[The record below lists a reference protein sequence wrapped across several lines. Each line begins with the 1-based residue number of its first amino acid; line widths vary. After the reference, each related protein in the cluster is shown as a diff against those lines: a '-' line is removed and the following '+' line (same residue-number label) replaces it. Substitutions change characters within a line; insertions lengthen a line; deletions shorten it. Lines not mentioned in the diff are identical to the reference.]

1 MTVGY
6 TIGVDLGTSGTK
18 LAAQGDRGL
27 ALQRRP
33 TVRGETLTA
42 RAVED
47 FLAWAAIPR
56 QEVDRLVLTGVRTSF
71 LSRPLLGLP
80 TFTVPEFEAIGRGG
94 LSVSGLEQALVVSMG
109 TGTALVL
116 AGPEGC
122 AHLGGSGMGGGALRG
137 LGRLLLGEDRPDQIG
152 QLAARGR
159 PEKVDLLMGDICK
172 VDLPNLQRDMTA
184 ANFGHVA
191 PDAAPED
198 IALGLVTLVLQSAGL
213 AASFTLRGK
222 DVRDVALTGALTQLP
237 QAREQFDFMEEC
249 FHLRFHLSDTAAYAT
264 AYGAAVCPEELY
276 TELKADG

>member
-1 MTVGY
+1 MGY
-6 TIGVDLGTSGTK
+6 IIGVDLGTSGTK
-18 LAAQGDRGL
+18 LAARGPQRL
-27 ALQRRP
+27 SFQRRP
-33 TVRGETLTA
+33 TVRGETLAA
-42 RAVED
+42 RAVEQ
-47 FLAWAAIPR
+47 FLDWAEIPR
-56 QEVDRLVLTGVRTSF
+56 NEVDRLVLTGVRTSF
-71 LSRPLLGLP
+71 FTRPLLGLP

-94 LSVSGLEQALVVSMG
+94 MIAGVERVLVVSMG
-109 TGTALVL
+109 TGTALVM

-122 AHLGGSGMGGGALRG
+122 AHLGGSGIGGGTLSG
-137 LGRLLLGEDRPDQIG
+137 LGLLLLGEGRPDRIG
-152 QLAARGR
+152 QMALRGR

-172 VDLPNLQRDMTA
+172 VNLPNLQRDMTA

>member
-1 MTVGY
+1 MGY
-6 TIGVDLGTSGTK
+6 IIGVDLGTSGTK
-18 LAAQGDRGL
+18 LAARGL
-27 ALQRRP
+27 QRLSFQRRP
-33 TVRGETLTA
+33 TVRGETLAA
-42 RAVED
+42 RAVEQ
-47 FLAWAAIPR
+47 FLDWAEIPR
-56 QEVDRLVLTGVRTSF
+56 NEVDRLVLTGVRTSF
-71 LSRPLLGLP
+71 FTRPLLGLP

-94 LSVSGLEQALVVSMG
+94 MIAGVERVLVVSMG
-109 TGTALVL
+109 TGTALVM

-122 AHLGGSGMGGGALRG
+122 AHLGGSGIGGGTLSG
-137 LGRLLLGEDRPDQIG
+137 LGLLLLGEGRPDRIG
-152 QLAARGR
+152 QMALRGR

>member
-1 MTVGY
+1 MGY
-6 TIGVDLGTSGTK
+6 IIGVDLGTSGTK
-18 LAAQGDRGL
+18 LAARGPQRL
-27 ALQRRP
+27 SFQRRP
-33 TVRGETLTA
+33 TVRGETLAA
-42 RAVED
+42 RAVEQ
-47 FLAWAAIPR
+47 FLDWAEIPR
-56 QEVDRLVLTGVRTSF
+56 NEVDRLVLTGVRTSF
-71 LSRPLLGLP
+71 FTRPLLGLP

-94 LSVSGLEQALVVSMG
+94 VIAGVERVLVVSMG
-109 TGTALVL
+109 TGTALVM

-122 AHLGGSGMGGGALRG
+122 AHLGGSGIGGGTLSG
-137 LGRLLLGEDRPDQIG
+137 LGLLLLGEGRPDRTG
-152 QLAARGR
+152 QMALRGR

-172 VDLPNLQRDMTA
+172 VNLPNLQRDMTA

>member
-1 MTVGY
+1 MGY
-6 TIGVDLGTSGTK
+6 IIGVDLGTSGTK
-18 LAAQGDRGL
+18 LAARGPQRL
-27 ALQRRP
+27 SFQRRP
-33 TVRGETLTA
+33 TVRGETLAA
-42 RAVED
+42 RAVEQ
-47 FLAWAAIPR
+47 FLDWAEIPR
-56 QEVDRLVLTGVRTSF
+56 NEVERLVLTGVRTSF
-71 LSRPLLGLP
+71 FTRPLLGLP

-94 LSVSGLEQALVVSMG
+94 VIAGVERVLVVSMG
-109 TGTALVL
+109 TGTALVM

-122 AHLGGSGMGGGALRG
+122 AHLGGSGIGGGTLSG
-137 LGRLLLGEDRPDQIG
+137 LGLLLLGEGRPDRIG
-152 QLAARGR
+152 QMALRGR
-159 PEKVDLLMGDICK
+159 PEKADLLMGDICK

-191 PDAAPED
+191 PDAALED

-276 TELKADG
+276 TELKGDG

>member
-1 MTVGY
+1 MGY
-6 TIGVDLGTSGTK
+6 IIGVDLGTSGTK
-18 LAAQGDRGL
+18 LAARGPQRL
-27 ALQRRP
+27 SFQRRP
-33 TVRGETLTA
+33 TVRGETLAA
-42 RAVED
+42 RAVEQ
-47 FLAWAAIPR
+47 FLDWAEIPR
-56 QEVDRLVLTGVRTSF
+56 NEVDRLVLTGVRTSF
-71 LSRPLLGLP
+71 FTRPLLGLP

-94 LSVSGLEQALVVSMG
+94 MIAGVERVLVVSMG
-109 TGTALVL
+109 TGTALVM

-122 AHLGGSGMGGGALRG
+122 AHLGGSGIGGGTLSG
-137 LGRLLLGEDRPDQIG
+137 LGLLLLGEGRPDRIG
-152 QLAARGR
+152 QMALRGR

-249 FHLRFHLSDTAAYAT
+249 FHLRFHISDTAAYAT

>member
-1 MTVGY
+1 MGY
-6 TIGVDLGTSGTK
+6 IIGVDLGTSGTK
-18 LAAQGDRGL
+18 LAARGPQRL
-27 ALQRRP
+27 SFQRRP
-33 TVRGETLTA
+33 TVRGETLAA
-42 RAVED
+42 RAVEQ
-47 FLAWAAIPR
+47 FLDWAEIPR
-56 QEVDRLVLTGVRTSF
+56 NEVDRLVLTGVRTSF
-71 LSRPLLGLP
+71 FTRPLLGLP

-94 LSVSGLEQALVVSMG
+94 VIAGVERVLVVSMG
-109 TGTALVL
+109 TGTALVM

-122 AHLGGSGMGGGALRG
+122 AHLGGSGIGGGTLSG
-137 LGRLLLGEDRPDQIG
+137 LGLLLLGEGRPDRIG
-152 QLAARGR
+152 QMALRGR

-172 VDLPNLQRDMTA
+172 VNLPNLQRDMTA

>member
-1 MTVGY
+1 MGY
-6 TIGVDLGTSGTK
+6 IIGVDLGTSGTK
-18 LAAQGDRGL
+18 LAARGPQRL
-27 ALQRRP
+27 SFQRRP
-33 TVRGETLTA
+33 TVRGETLAA
-42 RAVED
+42 RAVEQ
-47 FLAWAAIPR
+47 FLDWAEVPR
-56 QEVDRLVLTGVRTSF
+56 NEVDRLVLTGVRTSF
-71 LSRPLLGLP
+71 FTRPLLGLP

-94 LSVSGLEQALVVSMG
+94 MVAGVERALVVSMG
-109 TGTALVL
+109 TGTALVM

-122 AHLGGSGMGGGALRG
+122 AHLGGSGVGGGTLSG
-137 LGRLLLGEDRPDQIG
+137 LGRLLLGEGRPDRIG
-152 QLAARGR
+152 KLALRGR
-159 PEKVDLLMGDICK
+159 PERVDLLMGDICR

-198 IALGLVTLVLQSAGL
+198 IALGLVTMVLQSAGL
-213 AASFTLRGK
+213 AASFTLRGT

-264 AYGAAVCPEELY
+264 ASGGAVCPEERY

>member
-1 MTVGY
+1 MGY
-6 TIGVDLGTSGTK
+6 IIGVDLGTSGTK
-18 LAAQGDRGL
+18 LAARGPQRL
-27 ALQRRP
+27 SFRRRP
-33 TVRGETLTA
+33 TVRGETLAA
-42 RAVED
+42 RAVEQ
-47 FLAWAAIPR
+47 FLDWAEIPR
-56 QEVDRLVLTGVRTSF
+56 NEVDRLVLTGVRTSF
-71 LSRPLLGLP
+71 FTRPLLGLP

-94 LSVSGLEQALVVSMG
+94 MIAGVERVLVVSMG
-109 TGTALVL
+109 TGTALVM

-122 AHLGGSGMGGGALRG
+122 AHLGGSGIGGGTLSG
-137 LGRLLLGEDRPDQIG
+137 LGLLLLGEGRPDRIG
-152 QLAARGR
+152 QMALRGR

>member
-1 MTVGY
+1 MGY
-6 TIGVDLGTSGTK
+6 IIGVDLGTSGTK
-18 LAAQGDRGL
+18 LAARGDRGL

-33 TVRGETLTA
+33 TVRGEALTA

-47 FLAWAAIPR
+47 FLAWAEVSLD
-56 QEVDRLVLTGVRTSF
+56 EVDRLVLTGVRTSF
-71 LSRPLLGLP
+71 LTRPLLGLP

-94 LSVSGLEQALVVSMG
+94 LGECAGLERALVVSMG

-122 AHLGGSGMGGGALRG
+122 THLGGSGIGGGTLSG
-137 LGRLLLGEDRPDQIG
+137 LGLLLLGEGRPDRIG
-152 QLAARGR
+152 QMALRGR

-198 IALGLVTLVLQSAGL
+198 IALGLVTMVLQSAGL
-213 AASFTLRGK
+213 AASFTLRGT
-222 DVRDVALTGALTQLP
+222 DVRDVSLTGALTQLP
-237 QAREQFDFMEEC
+237 QAREQFDFMEAC
-249 FHLRFHLSDTAAYAT
+249 FHLRFHISDTAAYAT

>member
-1 MTVGY
+1 MGY
-6 TIGVDLGTSGTK
+6 IIGVDLGTSGTK
-18 LAAQGDRGL
+18 LAARGPRGV
-27 ALQRRP
+27 AFQRRP
-33 TVRGETLTA
+33 TVRGETL
-42 RAVED
+42 
-47 FLAWAAIPR
+47 AWAEIPR
-56 QEVDRLVLTGVRTSF
+56 NEVDRLVLTGVRTSF
-71 LSRPLLGLP
+71 FTRPLLGLP

-94 LSVSGLEQALVVSMG
+94 MIAGVERALVVSMG
-109 TGTALVL
+109 TGTALVM

-122 AHLGGSGMGGGALRG
+122 AHLGGSGIGGGTLSG
-137 LGRLLLGEDRPDQIG
+137 LGLLLLGEGRPDRIG
-152 QLAARGR
+152 QMALRGR

-276 TELKADG
+276 MELKADG

>member
-1 MTVGY
+1 MGY
-6 TIGVDLGTSGTK
+6 IIGVDLGTSGTK
-18 LAAQGDRGL
+18 LAARGPQRL
-27 ALQRRP
+27 SFQRRP
-33 TVRGETLTA
+33 TVRGETLAA
-42 RAVED
+42 RAVEQ
-47 FLAWAAIPR
+47 FLDWAEVPR
-56 QEVDRLVLTGVRTSF
+56 NEVDRLVLTGVRTSF
-71 LSRPLLGLP
+71 FTRPLLGLP
-80 TFTVPEFEAIGRGG
+80 TFTVPEFEAIGRGMIAG
-94 LSVSGLEQALVVSMG
+94 VERVLVVSMG
-109 TGTALVL
+109 TGTALVM

-122 AHLGGSGMGGGALRG
+122 AHLGGSGIGGGTLSG
-137 LGRLLLGEDRPDQIG
+137 LGLLLLGEGRPDRIG
-152 QLAARGR
+152 QMALRGR

-198 IALGLVTLVLQSAGL
+198 IALGLVTMVLQSAGL

>member
-1 MTVGY
+1 MGY
-6 TIGVDLGTSGTK
+6 IIGVDLGTSGTK
-18 LAAQGDRGL
+18 LAARGPQRL
-27 ALQRRP
+27 SFQRRP
-33 TVRGETLTA
+33 TVRGETLAA
-42 RAVED
+42 RAVEQ
-47 FLAWAAIPR
+47 FLDWAEIPR
-56 QEVDRLVLTGVRTSF
+56 NEVDRLVLTGVRTSF
-71 LSRPLLGLP
+71 FTRPLLGLP

-94 LSVSGLEQALVVSMG
+94 MIAGVERVLVVSMG
-109 TGTALVL
+109 TGTALVM

-122 AHLGGSGMGGGALRG
+122 AHLGGSGIGGGTLSG
-137 LGRLLLGEDRPDQIG
+137 LGLLLLGEGRPDRIG
-152 QLAARGR
+152 QMALRGR

-198 IALGLVTLVLQSAGL
+198 IALGLVTMVLQSAGL
-213 AASFTLRGK
+213 AASFTLRGT
-222 DVRDVALTGALTQLP
+222 DVRDVSLTGALTQLP
-237 QAREQFDFMEEC
+237 QAREQFDFMEAC

>member
-1 MTVGY
+1 MGY
-6 TIGVDLGTSGTK
+6 IIGVDLGTSGTK
-18 LAAQGDRGL
+18 LAARGPQRL
-27 ALQRRP
+27 SFQRRP
-33 TVRGETLTA
+33 TVRGETLAA
-42 RAVED
+42 RAVEQ
-47 FLAWAAIPR
+47 FLDWAEIPR
-56 QEVDRLVLTGVRTSF
+56 NEVERLVLTGVRTSF
-71 LSRPLLGLP
+71 FTRPLLGLP

-94 LSVSGLEQALVVSMG
+94 VIAGVERVLVVSMG
-109 TGTALVL
+109 TGTALVM

-122 AHLGGSGMGGGALRG
+122 AHLGGSGIGGGTLSG
-137 LGRLLLGEDRPDQIG
+137 LGLLLLGEGRPDRIG
-152 QLAARGR
+152 QMALRGR

>member
-1 MTVGY
+1 MGY
-6 TIGVDLGTSGTK
+6 IIGVDLGTSGTK
-18 LAAQGDRGL
+18 LAARGPQRL
-27 ALQRRP
+27 SFQRRP
-33 TVRGETLTA
+33 TVRGETLAA
-42 RAVED
+42 RAVEQ
-47 FLAWAAIPR
+47 FLDWAEIPR
-56 QEVDRLVLTGVRTSF
+56 NEVDRLVLTGVRTSF
-71 LSRPLLGLP
+71 FTRPLLGLP

-94 LSVSGLEQALVVSMG
+94 VIAGVERVLVVSMG
-109 TGTALVL
+109 TGTALVM

-122 AHLGGSGMGGGALRG
+122 AHLGGSGIGGGTLSG
-137 LGRLLLGEDRPDQIG
+137 LGLLLLGEGRPDRIG
-152 QLAARGR
+152 QMAVRGR

-172 VDLPNLQRDMTA
+172 VNLPNLQRDMTA

>member
-1 MTVGY
+1 MGY
-6 TIGVDLGTSGTK
+6 IIGVDLGTSGTK
-18 LAAQGDRGL
+18 LAARGPRGV
-27 ALQRRP
+27 AFQRRP
-33 TVRGETLTA
+33 TVRGETLAA
-42 RAVED
+42 RAVEQ
-47 FLAWAAIPR
+47 FLDWAEIPR
-56 QEVDRLVLTGVRTSF
+56 NEVDRLVLTGVRTSF
-71 LSRPLLGLP
+71 FTRPLLGLP

-94 LSVSGLEQALVVSMG
+94 MIAGVERALVVSMG
-109 TGTALVL
+109 TGTALVM

-122 AHLGGSGMGGGALRG
+122 AHLGGSGIGGGTLSG
-137 LGRLLLGEDRPDQIG
+137 LGLLLLGEGRPDRIG
-152 QLAARGR
+152 QMALRGR

-198 IALGLVTLVLQSAGL
+198 IALGLVTMVLQSAGL

-249 FHLRFHLSDTAAYAT
+249 FYLRFHLSDTAAYAT

-276 TELKADG
+276 MELKADG

>member
-1 MTVGY
+1 MGY
-6 TIGVDLGTSGTK
+6 IIGVDLGTSGTK
-18 LAAQGDRGL
+18 LAARGPQRL
-27 ALQRRP
+27 SFQRRP
-33 TVRGETLTA
+33 TVRGETLAA
-42 RAVED
+42 RAVEQ
-47 FLAWAAIPR
+47 FLDWAEIPR
-56 QEVDRLVLTGVRTSF
+56 NEVDRLVLTGVRTSF
-71 LSRPLLGLP
+71 FTRPLLGLP

-94 LSVSGLEQALVVSMG
+94 VIAGVERVLVVSMG
-109 TGTALVL
+109 TGTALVM

-122 AHLGGSGMGGGALRG
+122 AHLGGSGIGGGTLSG
-137 LGRLLLGEDRPDQIG
+137 LGLLLLGEGRPDRIG
-152 QLAARGR
+152 QMALRGR

>member
-1 MTVGY
+1 MGY
-6 TIGVDLGTSGTK
+6 IIGVDLGTSGTK
-18 LAAQGDRGL
+18 LAARGPQRL
-27 ALQRRP
+27 SFQRRP
-33 TVRGETLTA
+33 TVRGETLAA
-42 RAVED
+42 RAVEQ
-47 FLAWAAIPR
+47 FLDWAEIPR
-56 QEVDRLVLTGVRTSF
+56 NEVDRLVLTGVRTSF
-71 LSRPLLGLP
+71 FTRPLLGLP

-94 LSVSGLEQALVVSMG
+94 VIAGVERVLLVSMG
-109 TGTALVL
+109 TGTALVM
-116 AGPEGC
+116 AGPDGC
-122 AHLGGSGMGGGALRG
+122 AHLGGSGIGGGTLSG
-137 LGRLLLGEDRPDQIG
+137 LGLLLLGEGRPDRIG
-152 QLAARGR
+152 QMALRGR

-172 VDLPNLQRDMTA
+172 VNLPNLQRDMTA

>member
-1 MTVGY
+1 MGY
-6 TIGVDLGTSGTK
+6 IIGVDLGTSGTK
-18 LAAQGDRGL
+18 LAARGPQRL
-27 ALQRRP
+27 SFQRRP
-33 TVRGETLTA
+33 IVRGETLAA
-42 RAVED
+42 RAVEQ
-47 FLAWAAIPR
+47 FLDWAEIPR
-56 QEVDRLVLTGVRTSF
+56 NEVERLVLTGVRTSF
-71 LSRPLLGLP
+71 FTRPLLGLP

-94 LSVSGLEQALVVSMG
+94 MIAGVERVLVVSMG
-109 TGTALVL
+109 TGTALVM

-122 AHLGGSGMGGGALRG
+122 AHLGGSGVGGGTLSG
-137 LGRLLLGEDRPDQIG
+137 LGLLLLGEGRPDRIG
-152 QLAARGR
+152 QMALRGR

>member
-1 MTVGY
+1 MGY
-6 TIGVDLGTSGTK
+6 IIGVDLGTSGTK
-18 LAAQGDRGL
+18 LAARGPQRL
-27 ALQRRP
+27 SFQRRP
-33 TVRGETLTA
+33 TVRGETLAA
-42 RAVED
+42 RAVEQ
-47 FLAWAAIPR
+47 FLDWAEIPR
-56 QEVDRLVLTGVRTSF
+56 NEVDRLVLTGVRTSF
-71 LSRPLLGLP
+71 FTRPLLGLP

-94 LSVSGLEQALVVSMG
+94 VIAGVERVLVVSMG
-109 TGTALVL
+109 TGTALVM

-122 AHLGGSGMGGGALRG
+122 AHLGGSGIGGGTLSG
-137 LGRLLLGEDRPDQIG
+137 LGLLLLGEGRPDRIG
-152 QLAARGR
+152 QMALRGR

-172 VDLPNLQRDMTA
+172 VNLPNLQRDMTA

-213 AASFTLRGK
+213 AASFTLRGT
-222 DVRDVALTGALTQLP
+222 DVRDVSLTGALTQLP

-276 TELKADG
+276 MELKADG

>member
-1 MTVGY
+1 MGY
-6 TIGVDLGTSGTK
+6 IIGVDLGTSGTK
-18 LAAQGDRGL
+18 LAARGPQRL
-27 ALQRRP
+27 SFQRRP
-33 TVRGETLTA
+33 TVRGETLAA
-42 RAVED
+42 RAVEQ
-47 FLAWAAIPR
+47 FLDWAEIPR
-56 QEVDRLVLTGVRTSF
+56 NEVDRLVLTGVRTSF
-71 LSRPLLGLP
+71 FTRPLLGLP

-94 LSVSGLEQALVVSMG
+94 VIAGVERVLVVSMG
-109 TGTALVL
+109 TGTALVM

-122 AHLGGSGMGGGALRG
+122 AHLGGSGIGGGTLSG
-137 LGRLLLGEDRPDQIG
+137 LGLLLLGEGRPDRIG
-152 QLAARGR
+152 QMALRGR

-198 IALGLVTLVLQSAGL
+198 IALGLVTMVLQSAGL

>member
-1 MTVGY
+1 MGY
-6 TIGVDLGTSGTK
+6 IIGVDLGTSGTK
-18 LAAQGDRGL
+18 LAARGPQRL
-27 ALQRRP
+27 SFQRRP
-33 TVRGETLTA
+33 TVRGETLAA
-42 RAVED
+42 RAVEQ
-47 FLAWAAIPR
+47 FLDWAEIPR
-56 QEVDRLVLTGVRTSF
+56 NEVDRLVLTGVRTSF
-71 LSRPLLGLP
+71 FTRPLLGLP

-94 LSVSGLEQALVVSMG
+94 MIAGVERVLVVSMG
-109 TGTALVL
+109 TGTALVM

-122 AHLGGSGMGGGALRG
+122 AHLGGSGVGGGTLSG
-137 LGRLLLGEDRPDQIG
+137 LGLLLLGEGRPDRIG
-152 QLAARGR
+152 QMALRGR

>member
-1 MTVGY
+1 MGY
-6 TIGVDLGTSGTK
+6 IIGVDLGTSGTK
-18 LAAQGDRGL
+18 LAARGPQRL
-27 ALQRRP
+27 SFQRRP
-33 TVRGETLTA
+33 TVRGETLAA
-42 RAVED
+42 RAVEQ
-47 FLAWAAIPR
+47 FLDWAEIPR
-56 QEVDRLVLTGVRTSF
+56 NEVDRLVLTGVRTSF
-71 LSRPLLGLP
+71 FTRPLLGLP

-94 LSVSGLEQALVVSMG
+94 MIAGVERVLVVSMG
-109 TGTALVL
+109 TGTALVM

-122 AHLGGSGMGGGALRG
+122 AHLGGSGIGGGTLSG
-137 LGRLLLGEDRPDQIG
+137 LGLLLLGDGRPDRIG
-152 QLAARGR
+152 QMALRGR

>member
-1 MTVGY
+1 MGY
-6 TIGVDLGTSGTK
+6 IIGVDLGTSGTK
-18 LAAQGDRGL
+18 LAARGPQRL
-27 ALQRRP
+27 SFQRRP
-33 TVRGETLTA
+33 TVRGETLAA
-42 RAVED
+42 RAVEQ
-47 FLAWAAIPR
+47 FLDWAEIPR
-56 QEVDRLVLTGVRTSF
+56 NEVDRLVLTGVRTSF
-71 LSRPLLGLP
+71 FTRPLLGLP

-94 LSVSGLEQALVVSMG
+94 MVAGVERALVVSMG
-109 TGTALVL
+109 TGTALVM

-122 AHLGGSGMGGGALRG
+122 AHLGGSGIGGGTLSG
-137 LGRLLLGEDRPDQIG
+137 LGLLLLGEGRPDRIG
-152 QLAARGR
+152 QMALRGR

-172 VDLPNLQRDMTA
+172 VNLPNLQRDMTA

>member
-1 MTVGY
+1 MGY
-6 TIGVDLGTSGTK
+6 IIGVDLGTSGTK
-18 LAAQGDRGL
+18 LAARGPQRL
-27 ALQRRP
+27 SFQRRP
-33 TVRGETLTA
+33 TVRGETLAA
-42 RAVED
+42 RAVEQ
-47 FLAWAAIPR
+47 FLDWAEIPR
-56 QEVDRLVLTGVRTSF
+56 NEVDRLVLTGVRTSF
-71 LSRPLLGLP
+71 FTRPLLGLP

-94 LSVSGLEQALVVSMG
+94 MIAGVERVLVVSMG
-109 TGTALVL
+109 TGTALVM

-122 AHLGGSGMGGGALRG
+122 AHLGGSGIGGGTLSG
-137 LGRLLLGEDRPDQIG
+137 LGLLLLGEGRPDRIG
-152 QLAARGR
+152 QMALRGR
-159 PEKVDLLMGDICK
+159 PEKVDLLMGDICR

-237 QAREQFDFMEEC
+237 QAREQFDFMEAC

>member
-1 MTVGY
+1 MGY
-6 TIGVDLGTSGTK
+6 IIGVDLGTSGTK
-18 LAAQGDRGL
+18 LAARGPQRL
-27 ALQRRP
+27 SFQRRP
-33 TVRGETLTA
+33 TVRGETLAA
-42 RAVED
+42 RAVEQ
-47 FLAWAAIPR
+47 FLDWAEVPR
-56 QEVDRLVLTGVRTSF
+56 NEVDRLVLTGVRTSF
-71 LSRPLLGLP
+71 FTRPLLGLP

-94 LSVSGLEQALVVSMG
+94 MIAGVERVLVVSMG
-109 TGTALVL
+109 TGTALVM

-122 AHLGGSGMGGGALRG
+122 AHLGGSGIGGGTLSG
-137 LGRLLLGEDRPDQIG
+137 LGLLLLGEGRPDRIG
-152 QLAARGR
+152 QMALRGR

>member
-1 MTVGY
+1 MGY
-6 TIGVDLGTSGTK
+6 IIGVDLGTSGTK
-18 LAAQGDRGL
+18 LAARGPRGL
-27 ALQRRP
+27 ALRRQP
-33 TVRGETLTA
+33 AVRGESLTA

-47 FLAWAAIPR
+47 FLAWA
-56 QEVDRLVLTGVRTSF
+56 EVPVKEVNRLVLTGVRTSF
-71 LSRPLLGLP
+71 LTRPLLGLP

-94 LSVSGLEQALVVSMG
+94 MIAGVERVLVVSMG
-109 TGTALVL
+109 TGTALVM

-122 AHLGGSGMGGGALRG
+122 AHLGGSGIGGGTLSG
-137 LGRLLLGEDRPDQIG
+137 LGLLLLGEGRPDRIG
-152 QLAARGR
+152 QMALRGR

-191 PDAAPED
+191 PDAALED

>member
-1 MTVGY
+1 MGY
-6 TIGVDLGTSGTK
+6 IIGVDLGTSGTK
-18 LAAQGDRGL
+18 LAARGPQRL
-27 ALQRRP
+27 SFQRRP
-33 TVRGETLTA
+33 TVRGETLAA
-42 RAVED
+42 RAVEQ
-47 FLAWAAIPR
+47 FLDWAEIPR
-56 QEVDRLVLTGVRTSF
+56 NEVDRLVLTGVRTSF
-71 LSRPLLGLP
+71 FTRPLLGLP

-94 LSVSGLEQALVVSMG
+94 MIAGVERVLVVSMG
-109 TGTALVL
+109 TGTALVM

-122 AHLGGSGMGGGALRG
+122 AHLGGSGIGGGTLRG
-137 LGRLLLGEDRPDQIG
+137 LGLLLLGEGGPDRIG
-152 QLAARGR
+152 QMALRGR

>member
-1 MTVGY
+1 MGY
-6 TIGVDLGTSGTK
+6 IIGVDLGTSGTK
-18 LAAQGDRGL
+18 LAARGPQRL
-27 ALQRRP
+27 SFQRRP
-33 TVRGETLTA
+33 TVRGETLAA
-42 RAVED
+42 RAVEQ
-47 FLAWAAIPR
+47 FLDWAEIPR
-56 QEVDRLVLTGVRTSF
+56 NEVDRLVLTGVRTSF
-71 LSRPLLGLP
+71 FTRPLLGLP

-94 LSVSGLEQALVVSMG
+94 VIAGVERVLVVSMG
-109 TGTALVL
+109 TGTALVM

-122 AHLGGSGMGGGALRG
+122 AHLGGGIGGGTLSG
-137 LGRLLLGEDRPDQIG
+137 LGLLLLGEGRPDRIG
-152 QLAARGR
+152 QMALRGR

>member
-1 MTVGY
+1 MGY
-6 TIGVDLGTSGTK
+6 IIGVDLGTSGTK
-18 LAAQGDRGL
+18 LAARGPQRL
-27 ALQRRP
+27 SFQRRP
-33 TVRGETLTA
+33 TVRGETLAA
-42 RAVED
+42 RAVEQ
-47 FLAWAAIPR
+47 FLDWAEIPR
-56 QEVDRLVLTGVRTSF
+56 NEVDRLVLTGVRTSF
-71 LSRPLLGLP
+71 FTRPLLGLP

-94 LSVSGLEQALVVSMG
+94 MIAGVERVLVVSMG
-109 TGTALVL
+109 TGTALVM

-122 AHLGGSGMGGGALRG
+122 AHLGGSGIGGGTLSG
-137 LGRLLLGEDRPDQIG
+137 LGLLLLGEGRPDRIG
-152 QLAARGR
+152 QMALRGR

-198 IALGLVTLVLQSAGL
+198 IALGLVTMVLQSAGL

>member
-1 MTVGY
+1 MGY
-6 TIGVDLGTSGTK
+6 IIGVDLGTSGTK
-18 LAAQGDRGL
+18 LAARGPQRL
-27 ALQRRP
+27 SFQRRP
-33 TVRGETLTA
+33 TVRGETLAA
-42 RAVED
+42 RAVEQ
-47 FLAWAAIPR
+47 FLDWAEIPR
-56 QEVDRLVLTGVRTSF
+56 NEVDRLVLTGVRTSF
-71 LSRPLLGLP
+71 FTRPLLGLP

-94 LSVSGLEQALVVSMG
+94 VIAGVERVLVVSMG
-109 TGTALVL
+109 TGTALVM

-122 AHLGGSGMGGGALRG
+122 AHLGGSGIGGGTLSG
-137 LGRLLLGEDRPDQIG
+137 LGLLLLGEGRPDRIG
-152 QLAARGR
+152 QMALRGR

-276 TELKADG
+276 MELKADG